1 MYLDWSDEEN
11 LCWFISIFGPI
22 SAIVTPN
29 GQGGL
34 NAGPILGLDKKHCSV
49 GSDNMLAFYLLV
61 LVMLVGHII
70 TQDVIFHAQLLCT
83 KRVSYRYISLLGHTL
98 LGLGLVGQINLTLW
112 SYSIR
117 LWAYSNSRLLL
128 AIGHIGRSN

>member
-1 MYLDWSDEEN
+1 ML
-11 LCWFISIFGPI
+11 
-22 SAIVTPN
+22 
-29 GQGGL
+29 GQTNNECIWIGL
-34 NAGPILGLDKKHCSV
+34 MKRINAGPILGLDKKHCSV

-112 SYSIR
+112 SFIAGWFSSWVNHMSY
-117 LWAYSNSRLLL
+117 L
-128 AIGHIGRSN
+128 

>member
-1 MYLDWSDEEN
+1 ML
-11 LCWFISIFGPI
+11 GTI

-61 LVMLVGHII
+61 LVILI
-70 TQDVIFHAQLLCT
+70 
-83 KRVSYRYISLLGHTL
+83 
-98 LGLGLVGQINLTLW
+98 W
-112 SYSIR
+112 SYNYTRCYFSCSIA
-117 LWAYSNSRLLL
+117 LHQK
-128 AIGHIGRSN
+128 G

>member
-1 MYLDWSDEEN
+1 ML
-11 LCWFISIFGPI
+11 GTI

-98 LGLGLVGQINLTLW
+98 LGLGFKFHKSHDI
-112 SYSIR
+112 SF
-117 LWAYSNSRLLL
+117 
-128 AIGHIGRSN
+128 